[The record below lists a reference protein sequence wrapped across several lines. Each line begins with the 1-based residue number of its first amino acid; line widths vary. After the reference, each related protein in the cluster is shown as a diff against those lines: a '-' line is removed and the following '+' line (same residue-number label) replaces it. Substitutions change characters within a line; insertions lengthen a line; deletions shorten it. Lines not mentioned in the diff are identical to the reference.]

1 MTPASAQK
9 FAYRPD
15 IDGLRAISVMA
26 VLLFHA
32 GIPGFPGGFVGVDVF
47 FVISGY
53 LITEMMLAEFR
64 STGTISLAGFW
75 ARRFKRLAPA
85 LVFFLAVT
93 LIASIFLLERISGE
107 TGALMRAALATVAIN
122 ANHFFLIANGDYF
135 GAAAETNP
143 LLHMWSLAVE
153 EQFYLV
159 WPLLLLLLLKCCRQT
174 RQMPL
179 LLTAI
184 IISFGVAC
192 LWTQTHPDLAFYL
205 MPARAWEMLAGAA
218 LAVAL
223 GQRAEKADWG
233 GVSPRLSWTLC
244 GLLLIAIS
252 VLSQQARFG
261 FPGPM
266 ALLPVLGAVLVI
278 IGGRRGAQDAGYRLL
293 SAPVMVYIG
302 KLSYPL
308 YLWHWSV
315 LVFMRSRRLYEE
327 SLALDVLALLVAF
340 ALSVFTYEI
349 IEKKTWRVIKLE
361 SSRQKWRMIATGM
374 LSSCAI
380 AVLALGIGAWA
391 RYGWGYSETEKKL
404 DATRKDMPELNC
416 MFGQGF
422 PSEAQVETCLPNSS
436 KASILLWGDSHANH
450 WRPALSKAA
459 KEHELNLG
467 ILAMNACKPS
477 TQTGG
482 PANCRAFNAEIV
494 SRLPLWRS
502 TKNLKGII
510 LSARWPEGLGSKTPS
525 IVDAVNWNNGKFYSS
540 DSTTRAEAIENLRA
554 GLHEIVTIAEQNDI
568 TVLIIGPS
576 PVLGFSA
583 AHCLAV
589 RSELE
594 CGISRREMFQY
605 AESAIAVLEAIEA
618 KNANVR
624 LLWPMQFMCDGQ
636 NCPVVKNGIYMY
648 TDDDHISASYSL
660 NQRFEFASAMN
671 WLVPKNAANAT
682 GEGK

>member
-15 IDGLRAISVMA
+15 IDGLRAVSVLA
-26 VLLFHA
+26 VLMFHA
-32 GIPGFPGGFVGVDVF
+32 GIPGFVGGFVGVDVF

-64 STGTISLAGFW
+64 SAGTISLAGFW

-107 TGALMRAALATVAIN
+107 TGALMRAALATVTIN

-159 WPLLLLLLLKCCRQT
+159 WPLLLLLLLKFCRQT

-223 GQRAEKADWG
+223 GQQAEKADRAG
-233 GVSPRLSWTLC
+233 KIPRFSWTLC

-278 IGGRRGAQDAGYRLL
+278 IGGRRGTQDAGYRLL
-293 SAPVMVYIG
+293 SAPVMVYVG

-361 SSRQKWRMIATGM
+361 SSTQKWRMIATGM

-391 RYGWGYSETEKKL
+391 RYGWGYSEEEARIAASRT
-404 DATRKDMPELNC
+404 DRATTRC
-416 MFGQGF
+416 MFGAGIPNANSIESCLASNKQG
-422 PSEAQVETCLPNSS
+422 AV
-436 KASILLWGDSHANH
+436 LLLGDSHANH
-450 WRPALSKAA
+450 WHSAISKAA
-459 KEHELNLG
+459 EKHNIDLSEMT
-467 ILAMNACKPS
+467 MNSCKPVGATS
-477 TQTGG
+477 TISG
-482 PANCRAFNAEIV
+482 CDAFNGFV
-494 SRLPLWRS
+494 MHQLPVWIAKYRI
-502 TKNLKGII
+502 KAVVI
-510 LSARWPEGLGSKTPS
+510 SASWPEGMGLTSPRISDAIKWPQGRFYFQHVKSSEQAQQVLRVALRESLHQFNALGLPVMVIAPTPVQKFAPAQCLSRLHEQLCYVDKKVMAEYAEPS
-525 IVDAVNWNNGKFYSS
+525 IKSLRRVVSEFPNVQLIEPMEVMCLAGKCPVMLQ
-540 DSTTRAEAIENLRA
+540 N
-554 GLHEIVTIAEQNDI
+554 TIAYSDEYH
-568 TVLIIGPS
+568 L
-576 PVLGFSA
+576 
-583 AHCLAV
+583 
-589 RSELE
+589 
-594 CGISRREMFQY
+594 SRTFTLTQQAQFEPFMR
-605 AESAIAVLEAIEA
+605 
-618 KNANVR
+618 R
-624 LLWPMQFMCDGQ
+624 L
-636 NCPVVKNGIYMY
+636 
-648 TDDDHISASYSL
+648 SASNES
-660 NQRFEFASAMN
+660 
-671 WLVPKNAANAT
+671 VK
-682 GEGK
+682 